1 MDKNFTI
8 AIAGNPNS
16 GKTALFNALT
26 GSNQIVGNWPG
37 VTVEKKEGSLI
48 LDGRKIKI
56 VDIPGIYA
64 LSANSEDE
72 RVALDYLLSQEAN
85 LIINIIDATNLER
98 NLFLTTQLVEMQIP
112 MILAVN
118 MMDLAD
124 KRGIVLDLAAL
135 SETFGVPAIPLT
147 AVSDKSCS
155 KFVRKLAGVL
165 KAGTSVPKLMNHSEG
180 IEKVVESISGNLA
193 SKAEEM
199 NVSTRWLALQY
210 LSKSSNL
217 FEKDSFSIDA
227 NEIKGILKEDP
238 AFALADSRY
247 SYIRSVVSSVVRA
260 ELKTETMTDKL
271 DKIFLNRILALP
283 LFFLI
288 MYLVFWVAVTIGSAF
303 IDFFDILFGAIFVDG
318 LTQLL
323 EAIHAPDF
331 LVAIL
336 ASGIGAGIQTVATF
350 VPVVFFMFLCL
361 SILEDSGY
369 MARAAFVADRVMR
382 FLGLPGKAFVPM
394 LVGFGCSVPAIMGC
408 RILENRRERFLSIF
422 LVPFMSCGA
431 RLPVYALFAAAFFGK
446 SAGTV
451 VFAIYL
457 TGIIIA
463 LLFGLLL
470 RHTAFKGETSPFVME
485 LPSYH
490 FPRPK
495 AIWRHTW
502 LRLRDFILRAGKIVV
517 IMVAIL
523 GCLNSIGVNGSF
535 GNEDSENSVLSA
547 IGKKITPIFEPF
559 GVEEDN
565 WPASVALFTGLFA
578 KEAVVGTLNSL
589 YSIADTD
596 NASAEEPEEEGEG
609 FNPVGVLTEALWTI
623 PDNLSGIFGSLLS
636 PLGVEESVEGVS
648 SMNEKQDVLQKIEES
663 GLVNSEELEL
673 LISPDASEES
683 LNLVKQKLVSLKISE
698 SDFTVLRETEID
710 EEQASALSGMKK
722 YFTLGGDGF
731 NFQVFAYLL
740 FILLY
745 VPCLAALGT
754 AFRELGNFY
763 GTVLA
768 VIQTLL
774 GWSLSVLLFQ
784 VTIGHSVLWIVV
796 SSAMLLSIVVFLKW
810 LGASKYKIS

>member
-135 SETFGVPAIPLT
+135 SEAFGVPAIPLT

-288 MYLVFWVAVTIGSAF
+288 MYLVFWVAVTIGSTF

-796 SSAMLLSIVVFLKW
+796 SSAILLSIVVFLKW